1 MALSL
6 YSPLVFLK
14 VIIFA
19 QGQFNFKFRIQGVN
33 FKSRTTCNTAK

>member
-6 YSPLVFLK
+6 YSPFVFLK

-19 QGQFNFKFRIQGVN
+19 QGPFNFKFQIQGVN
-33 FKSRTTCNTAK
+33 FKLHTTCNRAK